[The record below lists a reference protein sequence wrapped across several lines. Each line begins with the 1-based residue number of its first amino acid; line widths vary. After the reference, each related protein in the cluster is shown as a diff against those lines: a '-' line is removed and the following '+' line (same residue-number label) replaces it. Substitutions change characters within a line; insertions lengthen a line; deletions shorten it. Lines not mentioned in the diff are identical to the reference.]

1 MNNNSRGAVSTGGK
15 NAHTAKNKNKKKKTG
30 KYGRTVF
37 VVLMCLLVVIML
49 VAAIVGGYVVVN
61 IISFAHGEPAIDLED
76 YKMNQNQT
84 SFIYAYDKD
93 GKTVEIA
100 KLHGEENRVWVD
112 SEDMPKHLKDAFVCL
127 EDKRFEKHHGV
138 DWLRTFGAL
147 TGLSDGGGST
157 ITQQLIKNLTN
168 DKEVTFV
175 RKFKEIERA
184 LNLENN
190 YDKDTILE
198 AYLNTLYL
206 GSGCYGVQTAS
217 ETYFGKD
224 VSELNI
230 AESASLAVI
239 TKAPTKYNPLLNPD
253 ENKRRQELCLKYMLE
268 EKAITKEE
276 YEAAVAYKLVFTNSE
291 GYVADNDEN
300 EKKTEKTEEY
310 QDFYV
315 DYVIKTVRD
324 DLMEKYGYTARQ
336 AMDKINYGGLKIY
349 AAVDPDV
356 QEVLNEVYTNRI
368 AFPKE
373 KDTEESPAVQSA
385 ATVMDYEGRIVGI
398 VGEAGEKSGN
408 LCLNRASES
417 PRQPGSS
424 IKPLS
429 TYAMAIEKNYVNW
442 STMILN
448 YAIVYQ
454 GKLWPQNADGTKG
467 TKTDITVQYAIQR
480 SFNTVPA
487 RIITQML
494 GIDEAY
500 EYMKKTFH
508 LTTLD
513 DESDKNIAP
522 LATGALTNGVTT
534 VEMAAAYAVFG
545 NNGKYYEPYCYYKVT
560 NSSGSE
566 VLLETKSEPERV
578 MSEDSAEV
586 MRELLK
592 TVSTSSFGTGSNV
605 RRFELMSKTGTTTD
619 EKDSWIAG
627 GTPYYVCAVWLGYD
641 KPKVVPFAYSP
652 AGRVYIELLDRIHE
666 DLESKSFPKSG
677 KVVEKEYCKKT
688 GLLATDTCKEKAKGY
703 YKISALPA
711 QCTECASPAAAAEGV
726 ISGVGEAVSNIFEA
740 ILPNS
745 PNNDD
750 SED

>member
-1 MNNNSRGAVSTGGK
+1 MNNNSRGAKRSTGGN
-15 NAHTAKNKNKKKKTG
+15 NAHTAKNKNKKTG

-112 SEDMPKHLKDAFVCL
+112 SEDMPQHIKDAFVCL

-276 YEAAVAYKLVFTNSE
+276 YEEAVAYKLVFTNSE
-291 GYVADNDEN
+291 GYVADNDED
-300 EKKTEKTEEY
+300 ERKRERTEE
-310 QDFYV
+310 
-315 DYVIKTVRD
+315 
-324 DLMEKYGYTARQ
+324 
-336 AMDKINYGGLKIY
+336 
-349 AAVDPDV
+349 
-356 QEVLNEVYTNRI
+356 
-368 AFPKE
+368 
-373 KDTEESPAVQSA
+373 
-385 ATVMDYEGRIVGI
+385 
-398 VGEAGEKSGN
+398 
-408 LCLNRASES
+408 
-417 PRQPGSS
+417 
-424 IKPLS
+424 
-429 TYAMAIEKNYVNW
+429 
-442 STMILN
+442 
-448 YAIVYQ
+448 
-454 GKLWPQNADGTKG
+454 
-467 TKTDITVQYAIQR
+467 
-480 SFNTVPA
+480 
-487 RIITQML
+487 
-494 GIDEAY
+494 
-500 EYMKKTFH
+500 
-508 LTTLD
+508 
-513 DESDKNIAP
+513 
-522 LATGALTNGVTT
+522 
-534 VEMAAAYAVFG
+534 
-545 NNGKYYEPYCYYKVT
+545 
-560 NSSGSE
+560 
-566 VLLETKSEPERV
+566 
-578 MSEDSAEV
+578 
-586 MRELLK
+586 
-592 TVSTSSFGTGSNV
+592 
-605 RRFELMSKTGTTTD
+605 
-619 EKDSWIAG
+619 
-627 GTPYYVCAVWLGYD
+627 
-641 KPKVVPFAYSP
+641 
-652 AGRVYIELLDRIHE
+652 
-666 DLESKSFPKSG
+666 
-677 KVVEKEYCKKT
+677 
-688 GLLATDTCKEKAKGY
+688 
-703 YKISALPA
+703 
-711 QCTECASPAAAAEGV
+711 
-726 ISGVGEAVSNIFEA
+726 
-740 ILPNS
+740 
-745 PNNDD
+745 
-750 SED
+750 